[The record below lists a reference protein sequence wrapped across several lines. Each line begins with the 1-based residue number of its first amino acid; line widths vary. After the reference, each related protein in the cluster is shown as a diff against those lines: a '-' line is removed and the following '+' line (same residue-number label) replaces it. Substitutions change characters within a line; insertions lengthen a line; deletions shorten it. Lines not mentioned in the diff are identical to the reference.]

1 MPGNEPDVVYHDEDA
16 QRLAELGYKQQFER
30 RWNGF
35 SNFAISF
42 SIISI
47 LSGCFTTFG
56 QAWNN
61 GGPVAISIGWPIIA
75 ALILIVV
82 GLLFLLATA
91 CFGYL
96 GITLSSDKSY
106 RDLAPFLLI
115 GSGVCALIFYG
126 VVRGLIKMLKKR

>member
-1 MPGNEPDVVYHDEDA
+1 MTEPEGNQPA
-16 QRLAELGYKQQFER
+16 
-30 RWNGF
+30 
-35 SNFAISF
+35 S
-42 SIISI
+42 
-47 LSGCFTTFG
+47 
-56 QAWNN
+56 
-61 GGPVAISIGWPIIA
+61 PVRGIGSIIA

>member
-1 MPGNEPDVVYHDEDA
+1 MAVVEEGKGLSNEEM
-16 QRLAELGYKQQFER
+16 
-30 RWNGF
+30 
-35 SNFAISF
+35 
-42 SIISI
+42 
-47 LSGCFTTFG
+47 LST
-56 QAWNN
+56 
-61 GGPVAISIGWPIIA
+61 
-75 ALILIVV
+75 LILIVV

-126 VVRGLIKMLKKR
+126 VVRGLIKMLKKH